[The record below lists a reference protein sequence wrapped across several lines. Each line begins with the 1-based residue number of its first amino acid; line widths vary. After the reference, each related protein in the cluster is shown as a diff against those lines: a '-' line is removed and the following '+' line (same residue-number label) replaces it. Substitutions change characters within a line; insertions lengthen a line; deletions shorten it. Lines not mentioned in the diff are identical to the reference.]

1 MKPEKNRA
9 FIGIALIKSATAL
22 VLPALLAASCSRIPD
37 YVIQPDPM
45 ADLLVDIYKSESV
58 IEMQRSRFY
67 SDSLKTLLRQTI
79 YHNHNVT
86 RDMVDTSYVWYGQH
100 IEEYLKVHDKAI
112 AMLEKELAE
121 ETGKKIIFAEGD
133 SIDVWPMR
141 HNLRVTPQSP
151 SHLFR
156 FNIPIDEN
164 TSIGDNYN
172 LRFKPLPSPFPIRVF
187 TAIFADYDDGTIE
200 YKYAETNTDGWSDV
214 RFVCDS
220 TKNINSVYGY
230 LYLPQTSDEL
240 LIAIDSISLVRTR
253 LQPANYS
260 YRYGQRR
267 INKII
272 PSSGNEIISDSTAV
286 DN

>member
-1 MKPEKNRA
+1 MKPKKNRA

-272 PSSGNEIISDSTAV
+272 QSSGNEIISDSTAV